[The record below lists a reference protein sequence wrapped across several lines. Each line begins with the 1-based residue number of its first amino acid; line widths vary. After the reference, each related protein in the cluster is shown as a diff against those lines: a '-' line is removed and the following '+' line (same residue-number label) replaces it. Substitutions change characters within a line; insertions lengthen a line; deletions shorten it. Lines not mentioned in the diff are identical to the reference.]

1 MTLAQPYYAARVL
14 GLPDVPVAVRED
26 AGRIAL
32 DSARAPHLTGS
43 VVLSVPDPILLDDL
57 DPRDAR
63 RLVLDVYPESHLEPV
78 YTPWVEQRR
87 NRALNPRATNTTGWL
102 SNQVTTNPSIR
113 GVTPPIAHPLGI
125 ATAVEQR
132 STGTNSALVTLY
144 NLDSLANTGTPARA
158 IGAWVLVTEPGYRAY
173 GVDLP
178 ANAWMFI
185 RATAIIAAGAYSS
198 FFVNRVSGSSSTTV
212 RAYVTGAVV
221 ETGVTA
227 VGEPFDGGT
236 DPSGVLSRTRWLGA
250 ANASASVMETRTQTG
265 WEQVPDGS
273 PRSFDLG
280 IREATPTRESAT
292 VTLQLASDEAVLD
305 DYAQLADDKG
315 PRAHQASLRGVVNYV
330 LGKIGAAL
338 QPGPT
343 DADVTAY
350 WQVVNQ
356 ITNPRLAL
364 DAVGWQTGSGASS
377 GGRVVM
383 NTPLPPVGNTAYR
396 WTASAGESNVVP
408 VTSRYRVT
416 PGKWYVFF
424 AYICSGTARQARAA
438 IQWWSAGGSVAS
450 STALGALVN
459 SDVTAFRQVAVIAK
473 CPPGAEEAVPYVSTL
488 ANAAGNLHYA
498 TMSMLYEGDELVEY
512 FDGAT
517 PDTARYE
524 YEFQAAA
531 HNSTSTRTPTVER
544 PPAALTWRAGVSGLQ
559 FLAPLV
565 QASGFRLV
573 CDERRRWTLRD
584 ASYRETGTQTFRE
597 RVNITQASEQLSR
610 SAEDWFDGIVLA
622 YTWTDDDGI
631 EQTMYDTYA
640 IPGATKII
648 RREIRAPYP
657 GPGRAQYAVTRAQGR
672 GRTVT
677 ATKQADWTEHA
688 EQTFSALLDGTPIQ
702 IGTADRVEFDIGAN
716 TVTTTSRTTDT
727 PPSAWVLIPA
737 GDSWLD
743 SPVGE
748 SWTEEAI

>member
-1 MTLAQPYYAARVL
+1 MTVTRPYYEARVL

-26 AGRIAL
+26 AGRLIL

-43 VVLSVPDPILLDDL
+43 VVLSVPDPALLDDL

-63 RLVLDVYPESHLEPV
+63 RLVLDVYPESHDEPV

-87 NRALNPRATNTTGWL
+87 NVNPTPQTFPVRGSATRTQGVVWGGSTWTRFDVATNSHGTRQLVPLASLVSGQTYTYI
-102 SNQVTTNPSIR
+102 VEVANPTS
-113 GVTPPIAHPLGI
+113 
-125 ATAVEQR
+125 
-132 STGTNSALVTLY
+132 
-144 NLDSLANTGTPARA
+144 
-158 IGAWVLVTEPGYRAY
+158 
-173 GVDLP
+173 
-178 ANAWMFI
+178 
-185 RATAIIAAGAYSS
+185 TAIIVDINWNNVAASASTVTIQPGDVVILRATGA
-198 FFVNRVSGSSSTTV
+198 
-212 RAYVTGAVV
+212 RAYDSTYRFGDVGARAGQSFLIRTGTVVAGSDTGA
-221 ETGVTA
+221 
-227 VGEPFDGGT
+227 PFDGSTNPAGT
-236 DPSGVLSRTRWLGA
+236 LGRTRWLGST
-250 ANASASVMETRTQTG
+250 NNSASVTETRAQTG
-265 WEQVPDGS
+265 WEQVPDGTA
-273 PRSFDLG
+273 RSFDLG
-280 IREATPTRESAT
+280 VREATPSRADAT

-305 DYAQLADDKG
+305 DYAQLADDKT
-315 PRAHQASLRGVVNYV
+315 PRTHQASLRAVVNYV
-330 LGKIGAAL
+330 LGKIGATL
-338 QPGPT
+338 QPGAT

-364 DAVGWQTGSGASS
+364 DATGWQTGSGASS

-383 NTPLPPVGNTAYR
+383 NTPLPAVGNTAYR

-488 ANAAGNLHYA
+488 GNAAGNLHYA

-584 ASYRETGTQTFRE
+584 ASYRETGTQTYRE

-640 IPGATKII
+640 LAGATKVI

-702 IGTADRVEFDIGAN
+702 IGTADRVEFDISAN

-727 PPSAWVLIPA
+727 PVGAIVLLPGTINALP
-737 GDSWLD
+737 GTINNL
-743 SPVGE
+743 
-748 SWTEEAI
+748 